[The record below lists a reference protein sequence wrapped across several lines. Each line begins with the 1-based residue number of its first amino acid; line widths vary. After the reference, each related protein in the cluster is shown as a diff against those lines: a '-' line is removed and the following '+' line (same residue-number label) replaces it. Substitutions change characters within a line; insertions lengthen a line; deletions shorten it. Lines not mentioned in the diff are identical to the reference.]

1 MLAFGPLEHPTAST
15 RTPNRATLVAAFVI
29 ASLISFTAPTHTWH
43 GPSPLRSAGKTRRA
57 ARSFGR
63 VASSLALLRIR
74 SFHADA
80 PGRVPVPD
88 LPTVGLVDS
97 LDPRVNGPSAR
108 CRVRLSDDFPFA
120 GLVRHAV
127 ADLKLHREDL
137 GVARCL
143 RLTLLGGAGQ
153 FSPTIEITQ
162 SAK

>member
-1 MLAFGPLEHPTAST
+1 MVAIAQPDSTTALRMSS
-15 RTPNRATLVAAFVI
+15 VA
-29 ASLISFTAPTHTWH
+29 H
-43 GPSPLRSAGKTRRA
+43 
-57 ARSFGR
+57 
-63 VASSLALLRIR
+63 SLALLGGC
-74 SFHADA
+74 SPHTDA
-80 PGRVPVPD
+80 LGSVPVSN

-108 CRVRLSDDFPFA
+108 CRVRWSDDFPFA
-120 GLVRHAV
+120 GLVRDAV

-153 FSPTIEITQ
+153 FSPTIGTTK